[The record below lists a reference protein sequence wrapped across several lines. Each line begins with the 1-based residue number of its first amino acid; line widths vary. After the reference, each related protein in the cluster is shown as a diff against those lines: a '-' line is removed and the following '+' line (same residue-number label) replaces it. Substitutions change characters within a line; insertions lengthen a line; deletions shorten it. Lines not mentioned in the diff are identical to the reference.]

1 MPATTHHTQTRPTSQ
16 AAARLQDPRGDA
28 QVQHPPSNPLP
39 GAGRLKL
46 FYFKW
51 KEVTQNNLIFK
62 IIQYGYKI
70 QFHTEPNM
78 QTLPS
83 PSFSNSRSLVISSE
97 VSALYIKT
105 AINKITPST
114 NQFVSPIFDVPKKDS
129 KDRRVILNLKFLNTF
144 IVKTKFKLEGF
155 YCISSLVC
163 RGDFLVSIDLKDAY
177 LMFSMHEETVDY
189 LCFDWDGIRYYYQCM
204 PFGLTS
210 APRIFTKVLK
220 VVLVFLRSRSIKAS
234 AWFDDIIIAANSIS
248 LILENL
254 YFTKLL
260 LKSLGFIINEQK
272 SSLSPSQKMCHLGYI
287 WDTVSYT
294 LSVPEEKVIALKQK
308 CIYALEHPV
317 SLRFLQKILGTIEAF
332 RTAFPLAALYYRGIQ
347 KQVASNISANSPWD
361 KIVSPSARARKDL
374 NWWISC
380 PNCLPPKPL
389 DPFTPQIILTT
400 DSSSEGWGA
409 FTSLD
414 TEVSGHWS
422 EDESVLHNNFFRNQG
437 SIICPSISFQRYS

>member
-1 MPATTHHTQTRPTSQ
+1 
-16 AAARLQDPRGDA
+16 
-28 QVQHPPSNPLP
+28 
-39 GAGRLKL
+39 
-46 FYFKW
+46 
-51 KEVTQNNLIFK
+51 
-62 IIQYGYKI
+62 
-70 QFHTEPNM
+70 
-78 QTLPS
+78 
-83 PSFSNSRSLVISSE
+83 
-97 VSALYIKT
+97 
-105 AINKITPST
+105 
-114 NQFVSPIFDVPKKDS
+114 
-129 KDRRVILNLKFLNTF
+129 
-144 IVKTKFKLEGF
+144 
-155 YCISSLVC
+155 
-163 RGDFLVSIDLKDAY
+163 
-177 LMFSMHEETVDY
+177 MHEETVDY

-347 KQVASNISANSPWD
+347 KQVASNISENSPWD
-361 KIVSPSARARKDL
+361 KIVSPSARARIDL
-374 NWWISC
+374 SWWISC
-380 PNCLPPKPL
+380 PNSLPPKPL

-400 DSSSEGWGA
+400 DSSSDGWGA

-414 TEVSGHWS
+414 TEASGHWS
-422 EDESVLHNNFFRNQG
+422 EDESILHNNILETKAVLFALQSLLRDTHNKSILIRSDNSNTVAYINNQG
-437 SIICPSISFQRYS
+437 GRSVLINDIIFELYDFCISNNLRIEASFLCGKKNERADALSRQP